1 MNRDGR
7 IAQVQGFLKPGQGAL
22 LTEYAHRVFLLGFP
36 SSAGTIFLTAEKRF
50 FLVDFRYIEMA
61 RKIGAGF
68 RVILQEDLAAQ
79 LQALAA
85 ENGITGVLT
94 DREALTAKG
103 FETIRRNLGQGILQD
118 GPELSAF
125 LRALEKEKT
134 EDEQACLEK
143 AKGIAAR
150 IEKRFGRFVREG
162 ASIESLRRRLGLIRG
177 EEGDESR
184 TFAAQFIVE
193 GQDGPAGPLAALQ
206 AGSSF
211 SVQFTVTVGLIS
223 CWREMRFPVKGLL
236 PVPAQSRRAALGE
249 LLWEEHSAI
258 LLCSRP
264 NIRYYLGAD
273 PGRDGGLLFTGK
285 DILLWGEKGADVP
298 GVTWLPGQQ
307 RGEYLEGFVAR
318 EGIQTIYT
326 EEGIPLK
333 CLGECK
339 ALPCRIC
346 PSGELEARIYRRR
359 SVKAAEELDRL
370 RAAQAVTDRV
380 FLESLHYI
388 RAGMSDVE
396 IQRLI
401 GLLFYEMGSQMDAF
415 NHVCGCGPDTS
426 LPHVR
431 PSGRIAQRGDW
442 VMLDIGAQVDGYGS
456 DMTRMVGIGEVD
468 GEKREIYALVLQAQ
482 EAAIRAVQA
491 GAVCRDVDAA
501 ARDVIGGRGYGA
513 YFLHGL
519 GHPVGSGGREGP
531 RFSQSDTSTLQPGV
545 VMTVEPGIYL
555 PGRFGVR
562 IEDMVY
568 VGEQGTENLTHSTKE
583 LICV

>member
-68 RVILQEDLAAQ
+68 RVILQEDMAAQ

-223 CWREMRFPVKGLL
+223 CRREMRFPVKGLL

-258 LLCSRP
+258 HLCSRP

-298 GVTWLPGQQ
+298 GVTWLPGQ
-307 RGEYLEGFVAR
+307 
-318 EGIQTIYT
+318 
-326 EEGIPLK
+326 
-333 CLGECK
+333 
-339 ALPCRIC
+339 
-346 PSGELEARIYRRR
+346 
-359 SVKAAEELDRL
+359 
-370 RAAQAVTDRV
+370 
-380 FLESLHYI
+380 
-388 RAGMSDVE
+388 
-396 IQRLI
+396 
-401 GLLFYEMGSQMDAF
+401 
-415 NHVCGCGPDTS
+415 
-426 LPHVR
+426 
-431 PSGRIAQRGDW
+431 QRGDW

-491 GAVCRDVDAA
+491 GAVCRYVDAA

-519 GHPVGSGGREGP
+519 GHSVGSGGREGP

>member
-79 LQALAA
+79 LQALAT

-223 CWREMRFPVKGLL
+223 CRREMRFPVKGLL

-258 LLCSRP
+258 LLCSWP

-307 RGEYLEGFVAR
+307 RG
-318 EGIQTIYT
+318 
-326 EEGIPLK
+326 
-333 CLGECK
+333 
-339 ALPCRIC
+339 
-346 PSGELEARIYRRR
+346 
-359 SVKAAEELDRL
+359 
-370 RAAQAVTDRV
+370 
-380 FLESLHYI
+380 
-388 RAGMSDVE
+388 
-396 IQRLI
+396 
-401 GLLFYEMGSQMDAF
+401 
-415 NHVCGCGPDTS
+415 
-426 LPHVR
+426 
-431 PSGRIAQRGDW
+431 DW

-468 GEKREIYALVLQAQ
+468 GEKREIYALVL
-482 EAAIRAVQA
+482 
-491 GAVCRDVDAA
+491 
-501 ARDVIGGRGYGA
+501 
-513 YFLHGL
+513 
-519 GHPVGSGGREGP
+519 
-531 RFSQSDTSTLQPGV
+531 
-545 VMTVEPGIYL
+545 
-555 PGRFGVR
+555 
-562 IEDMVY
+562 
-568 VGEQGTENLTHSTKE
+568 
-583 LICV
+583 